1 MNLSTI
7 GYCLKQGLKNITR
20 NLRFSLASMAT
31 VSACIFLLCMFFS
44 IVKNLDYV
52 VKNAESNV
60 GITVLFRET
69 LTEEEIRKIGEEIAA
84 RPEIREITFIS
95 ADEAWETFKSE
106 YFAGKEELA
115 AGFEQDNP
123 LAGSASY
130 NILLNEISQQDSFV
144 QWLNSLDGVRQVN
157 YSRSAVTSLMRINR
171 VITLLSGGI
180 ILILLMVAVFLIS
193 NTITVAAAFR
203 KNENRIMRLIGAT
216 NGMIRAPFVIE
227 GTVIGLVGAVIPLA
241 AVSLLY
247 RKVAAY
253 LMERFNMLSDI
264 FKFLPLEELLPS
276 MAAVSLGLG
285 IGIGFFVSFFTIRKQ
300 LKV

>member
-1 MNLSTI
+1 MPLS
-7 GYCLKQGLKNITR
+7 
-20 NLRFSLASMAT
+20 
-31 VSACIFLLCMFFS
+31 
-44 IVKNLDYV
+44 
-52 VKNAESNV
+52 
-60 GITVLFRET
+60 
-69 LTEEEIRKIGEEIAA
+69 EEDIRRIGEEIAA

-130 NILLNEISQQDSFV
+130 NILLNEISQQDGFV
-144 QWLNSLDGVRQVN
+144 QWLNTVDGVRQVN

-247 RKVAAY
+247 RRVAVY

-264 FKFLPLEELLPS
+264 FKFLPLEELFPS